1 MSDKPLHAEE
11 LARALF
17 PYFRA
22 YWDSDRKDYRQVIE
36 IVTTDISVYSDMVLE
51 AAAKDVQER
60 GMKEAA
66 KVIRRRK
73 TDGWICSDHASC
85 YCEEP

>member
-22 YWDSDRKDYRQVIE
+22 YWDSDRADFQHVLQV
-36 IVTTDISVYSDMVLE
+36 VATDIRIYANLVLE
-51 AAAKDVQER
+51 AAATDVQER

-66 KVIRRRK
+66 TVIRRRK
-73 TDGWICSDHASC
+73 ADA
-85 YCEEP
+85 

>member
-22 YWDSDRKDYRQVIE
+22 YWDSDRKDYQQVIE
-36 IVTTDISVYSDMVLE
+36 IVAADIRVYANLVLE
-51 AAAKDVQER
+51 AAATDVQER

-66 KVIRRRK
+66 TVIRRRK
-73 TDGWICSDHASC
+73 DDPDA
-85 YCEEP
+85 